1 MIKIEFHWFTFMLT
15 VLSPTLID
23 SERDYL
29 VILSSSSS
37 QRRVSV
43 TWDEGVKVNWFE
55 WLEVYNQFEREKFQI
70 VEII

>member
-1 MIKIEFHWFTFMLT
+1 MLT
-15 VLSPTLID
+15 VLSPTSIN

-29 VILSSSSS
+29 VVLSSSSS

-43 TWDEGVKVNWFE
+43 TWDEGVEIDWVD
-55 WLEVYNQFEREKFQI
+55 WLEAYNQFESEKFEL